1 MAMNEIL
8 LQTRRRFLSSVATAG
23 GALILGFDIPF
34 GGEPANAMT
43 VAPEVT
49 CWVVIQPD
57 ESVIIRVNRTEM
69 GQGSFTALPMLV
81 AEELECDW
89 NKVRAEYVDPE
100 ENLRRNYAW
109 GQGKTTAS
117 RSIRTSQEYLRKAGA
132 SARMMLLTA
141 ASAEWNVPL
150 AQCEALQGVITHTP
164 SGRKLTYGQIAQR
177 ASTVMPPSAVK
188 LKDPKD
194 WKLIGTPRRRL
205 EISDKV
211 TGKPIYAIDVQLP
224 GMLYATI
231 AQCPVFKGKLKSVD
245 DAKVMKMKGVRKIV
259 RFPDAVAVVA
269 DSWWQAKK
277 ALDSLPIRWDE
288 GEHNNVSSASIS
300 EFLREGLDAT
310 DAGVGRKEGDVV
322 TALGQAA
329 RKFEAVYEVP
339 FLDQATMEPQ
349 NCTAHVQA
357 DKVEIWAPT
366 QSGESALI
374 TAAAAAGMPP
384 SKVIV
389 HKMMLGGGFGR
400 RGAVQDY
407 VHQAVVIAK
416 DVGKPVKLIWTREED
431 MQHGAYRPVAMA
443 KMTAG
448 FDDAGTPTA
457 LKTRISG
464 HSIFA
469 SVPSVFSEYLYGAP
483 PFLNGIDMFFLEGF
497 TEAMHYDFP
506 NYMVD
511 YAMRNTHVPVG
522 FWRSVCYSQNAF
534 FRESFVD
541 EMAHFVK
548 EDPYQFRRKL
558 FAKKPKALAVLDAA
572 ASKAGWATP
581 LPHGVFRGISYEH
594 GYDAYCAQVVEASVN
609 EKGVAKVHR
618 VVTAIDPG
626 YVVNPLTVELQTEG
640 SIVFGLTAAFHGEIS
655 INHGRVEQSNFY
667 DYDMLRI
674 ADMPVCETVLVP
686 SGGFWGGCAQV
697 PTATV
702 VPALCNAIFA
712 ATGKRIRK
720 LPLKD
725 QNLRKV

>member
-1 MAMNEIL
+1 MNEIL
-8 LQTRRRFLSSVATAG
+8 LPTRRKFLGSIAAVS
-23 GALILGFDIPF
+23 GALVLGFDIPF
-34 GGEPANAMT
+34 DGRPAKAMT
-43 VAPEVT
+43 IAPEIT

-57 ESVIIRVNRTEM
+57 ESVIIRVNRSEM

-89 NKVRAEYVDPE
+89 SKVRAEYVDPE

-117 RSIRTSQEYLRKAGA
+117 RSIRTSHEYLRKAGA
-132 SARMMLLTA
+132 TARTMLLIA
-141 ASAEWNVPL
+141 ASAEWNVPVS
-150 AQCEALQGVITHTP
+150 QCEAAAGIITHGPT
-164 SGRKLTYGQIAQR
+164 GRKLSYGQIAVR
-177 ASTVMPPSAVK
+177 ASTVMPPANVK

-194 WKLIGTPRRRL
+194 WKLLGTPRRRL

-211 TGKPIYAIDVQLP
+211 TGKPIYAIDVKLP

-231 AQCPVFKGKLKSVD
+231 AQCPVFKGTLKSVD
-245 DAKVMKMKGVRKIV
+245 ASKIINMKGVVKIV

-269 DSWWQAKK
+269 DSWWHAKK
-277 ALDSLPIRWDE
+277 ALDALPVTWNE
-288 GEHNNVSSASIS
+288 GEHNKVSSAGIS
-300 EFLREGLDAT
+300 NFLREGLEAK
-310 DAGVGRKEGDVV
+310 DAGLGRKEGDV
-322 TALGQAA
+322 TAALGQSA
-329 RKFEAVYEVP
+329 RKIDAVYEVP
-339 FLDQATMEPQ
+339 FLDHATMEPQ
-349 NCTAHVQA
+349 NCTAHMQA

-366 QSGESALI
+366 QSGESALL
-374 TAAAAAGMPP
+374 TAAAAAKTPP
-384 SKVIV
+384 SKVVV

-416 DVGKPVKLIWTREED
+416 EVGKPVKLIWSREED

-448 FDDAGTPTA
+448 FDEAGTPTA
-457 LKTRISG
+457 LQARISG

-483 PFLNGIDMFFLEGF
+483 PLLNGTDMFFLEGF

-506 NYMVD
+506 NYLVD

-548 EDPYQFRRKL
+548 VDPYQFRRKL
-558 FAKKPKALAVLDAA
+558 FAKKPKALAVLDAVA
-572 ASKAGWATP
+572 RKANWDAP
-581 LPHGVFRGISYEH
+581 LPAGVFRGISYEH
-594 GYDAYCAQVVEASVN
+594 GYDAYCAQVVEASVDD
-609 EKGVAKVHR
+609 KGSLKVHR
-618 VVTAIDPG
+618 VVTALDPG

-640 SIVFGLTAAFHGEIS
+640 SIVFGLTAALHGEIS
-655 INHGRVEQSNFY
+655 IKDGRVEQSNFY
-667 DYDMLRI
+667 DYEMLRI
-674 ADMPVCETVLVP
+674 SDMPKCETVLVP

-712 ATGKRIRK
+712 ATGKRVRK
-720 LPLKD
+720 LPLKNQD
-725 QNLRKV
+725 LRRA

>member
-1 MAMNEIL
+1 MNENASF
-8 LQTRRRFLSSVATAG
+8 TRRNFLRTVAAASG
-23 GALILGFDIPF
+23 GLVLGFDIPF
-34 GGEPANAMT
+34 GSTPADAMT

-69 GQGSFTALPMLV
+69 GQGNFTALPMLV

-89 NKVRAEYVDPE
+89 SKVRAEYVDPE

-117 RSIRTSQEYLRKAGA
+117 RSIRGSQDYLRKAGA
-132 SARMMLLTA
+132 TARTMLLIA
-141 ASAEWNVPL
+141 ASAEWNVPV
-150 AQCEALQGVITHTP
+150 AQCKAAEGVITHGP
-164 SGRKLTYGQIAQR
+164 SGRKLTYGQIAER
-177 ASTVMPPSAVK
+177 ASTVMPPANVK

-194 WKLIGTPRRRL
+194 WKLLGTPRRRL
-205 EISDKV
+205 EIADKV
-211 TGKPIYAIDVQLP
+211 TGKPIYAIDVRLP

-231 AQCPVFKGKLKSVD
+231 AQCPVFKGTLKSVD
-245 DAKVMKMKGVRKIV
+245 ELKIVQMKGVRKIV
-259 RFPDAVAVVA
+259 KLPDAVAVVA

-277 ALDSLPIRWDE
+277 ALDALPITWNE
-288 GEHNNVSSASIS
+288 GEHGKVSSAGIS
-300 EFLREGLDAT
+300 NFLRAGLDAA
-310 DAGVGRKEGDVV
+310 DAGVGRKEGDVGA
-322 TALGQAA
+322 ALGKAA
-329 RKFEAVYEVP
+329 RKIEAVYEVP
-339 FLDQATMEPQ
+339 FLDHATMEPQ
-349 NCTAHVQA
+349 NCTAHVQP

-366 QSGESALI
+366 QSGESALL
-374 TAAAAAGMPP
+374 TAAAAAKMPP
-384 SKVIV
+384 SKVVV
-389 HKMMLGGGFGR
+389 HKTMLGGGFGR

-416 DVGKPVKLIWTREED
+416 EVGKPVQLIWSREED
-431 MQHGAYRPVAMA
+431 MKHGAYRPVAMA
-443 KMTAG
+443 KMSAG
-448 FDDAGTPTA
+448 FDSAGTPTA
-457 LKTRISG
+457 LHARISG

-469 SVPSVFSEYLYGAP
+469 SVPSVYSEYLYGTP
-483 PFLNGIDMFFLEGF
+483 SFLNGVDMFFLEGF
-497 TEAMHYDFP
+497 TEAMHYDVP
-506 NYMVD
+506 NYLVD

-534 FRESFVD
+534 FRESFID

-558 FAKKPKALAVLDAA
+558 FAKKPKALAVLDAVA
-572 ASKAGWATP
+572 KKADWDAP
-581 LPHGVFRGISYEH
+581 LPDGVFRGISYEH
-594 GYDAYCAQVVEASVN
+594 GYDAYCAQVVEASVDA
-609 EKGVAKVHR
+609 KGLAKVHR

-626 YVVNPLTVELQTEG
+626 YVVNPLTVELQTES

-655 INHGRVEQSNFY
+655 IKDGRVEQSNFY
-667 DYDMLRI
+667 DYEMLRI
-674 ADMPVCETVLVP
+674 SDMPKCETVLVP

-725 QNLRKV
+725 QDLRKA

>member
-1 MAMNEIL
+1 MNQIFPHS
-8 LQTRRRFLSSVATAG
+8 RRSFLKSVAAAS
-23 GALILGFDIPF
+23 GALVLGFEIPF
-34 GGEPANAMT
+34 DSQPASAMT
-43 VAPEVT
+43 IAPEVT

-57 ESVIIRVNRTEM
+57 DSVIIRVNRSEM

-89 NKVRAEYVDPE
+89 SKVRAEYVDPE

-117 RSIRTSQEYLRKAGA
+117 RSIRTSHEYLRRAGA
-132 SARMMLLTA
+132 TARTMLLIA
-141 ASAEWNVPL
+141 ASAEWNVPVS
-150 AQCEALQGVITHTP
+150 QCVAAQGVITHSP
-164 SGRKLTYGQIAQR
+164 SGRKLTYGQIAVR
-177 ASTVMPPSAVK
+177 ASTVMPPANVK

-194 WKLIGTPRRRL
+194 WKLLGTPRRRL
-205 EISDKV
+205 EIGDKV

-224 GMLYATI
+224 GMLYAAI
-231 AQCPVFKGKLKSVD
+231 AQCPVFKGKLVSVD
-245 DAKVMKMKGVRKIV
+245 ETKVRKMKGVRNIV
-259 RFPDAVAVVA
+259 KLPDAVAVVA

-277 ALDSLPIRWDE
+277 AVEALPIVWNE
-288 GEHNNVSSASIS
+288 GEHGKVSSASIS
-300 EFLREGLDAT
+300 DFLREGLDAK
-310 DAGVGRKEGDVV
+310 DAGVGRKEGDV
-322 TALGQAA
+322 AGGLAQAA
-329 RKFEAVYEVP
+329 RKFDAIYEVP
-339 FLDQATMEPQ
+339 FLDHATMEPQ

-366 QSGESALI
+366 QSGEGALL
-374 TAAAAAGMPP
+374 TAAAAANLPP
-384 SKVIV
+384 SKVVV

-416 DVGKPVKLIWTREED
+416 AVGRPVKLVWTREED

-448 FDDAGTPTA
+448 FDDAGLPTA
-457 LKTRISG
+457 LHVRISG

-469 SVPSVFSEYLYGAP
+469 SVPSSLTDYLYGSP
-483 PFLNGIDMFFLEGF
+483 PLLNGLDTFFLEGF

-541 EMAHFVK
+541 EMANFVK

-558 FAKKPKALAVLDAA
+558 FAKNAKALAVLDAVA
-572 ASKAGWATP
+572 RKADWDAP
-581 LPHGVFRGISYEH
+581 LPPGVFRGISYEH
-594 GYDAYCAQVVEASVN
+594 GYDAYCAQVVEASVDD
-609 EKGVAKVHR
+609 KGAVKVHR

-626 YVVNPLTVELQTEG
+626 YVVNPLTVDLQTES

-655 INHGRVEQSNFY
+655 IKNGRVEQSNFY
-667 DYDMLRI
+667 DYEMLRI
-674 ADMPVCETVLVP
+674 GEMPKCETVLVP

-712 ATGKRIRK
+712 ATGKRVRK

-725 QNLRKV
+725 QDLRKA